1 MSHTD
6 LGQPDL
12 AALRAA
18 AGDAEF
24 AEAEA
29 RLVSA
34 CGYPLAGAGPL
45 ARDLARSLTEAG
57 FTLHHCATHDPLYRL
72 GGVCLLPVPAEAGT
86 GQGGI
91 SVSWTTH
98 DLLLRD
104 QRRYRTYQDAHQAM
118 NAALG
123 RVLTAFGYQ
132 VAPFGSGG
140 AWLVT
145 GRRSRGNGGR
155 AVTALAIAPET
166 GTGYGPDR
174 DDRGGPGHPRVHR
187 GRRPGRGRRRGV
199 RLVLARLRRRLRARR
214 KRHHRPAGAGHDRR
228 PRLRQL
234 DGEPLRGA
242 APAPGTRPG
251 PLAARARHHRHARRE
266 HGPGLVPRTSRRG
279 HRGLARGQPGR
290 VSYELLVWII
300 RTAAARR
307 TGPRASSGPH
317 RLVRGPPGP
326 RAPGGQ
332 LARSRAG

>member
-34 CGYPLAGAGPL
+34 CGYPLADAGPL

-132 VAPFGSGG
+132 LAPFGSGG

-145 GRRSRGNGGR
+145 GRRSRG
-155 AVTALAIAPET
+155 T
-166 GTGYGPDR
+166 
-174 DDRGGPGHPRVHR
+174 
-187 GRRPGRGRRRGV
+187 
-199 RLVLARLRRRLRARR
+199 
-214 KRHHRPAGAGHDRR
+214 GAG
-228 PRLRQL
+228 Q
-234 DGEPLRGA
+234 
-242 APAPGTRPG
+242 
-251 PLAARARHHRHARRE
+251 
-266 HGPGLVPRTSRRG
+266 
-279 HRGLARGQPGR
+279 
-290 VSYELLVWII
+290 
-300 RTAAARR
+300 
-307 TGPRASSGPH
+307 
-317 RLVRGPPGP
+317 
-326 RAPGGQ
+326 
-332 LARSRAG
+332 

>member
-29 RLVSA
+29 RLVSS
-34 CGYPLAGAGPL
+34 CGYPLADVGPL

-57 FTLHHCATHDPLYRL
+57 LSLHHCATHDPLYRL

-132 VAPFGSGG
+132 LAPFGSGG

-145 GRRSRGNGGR
+145 GRPSRG
-155 AVTALAIAPET
+155 T
-166 GTGYGPDR
+166 
-174 DDRGGPGHPRVHR
+174 
-187 GRRPGRGRRRGV
+187 
-199 RLVLARLRRRLRARR
+199 
-214 KRHHRPAGAGHDRR
+214 GAG
-228 PRLRQL
+228 Q
-234 DGEPLRGA
+234 
-242 APAPGTRPG
+242 
-251 PLAARARHHRHARRE
+251 
-266 HGPGLVPRTSRRG
+266 
-279 HRGLARGQPGR
+279 
-290 VSYELLVWII
+290 
-300 RTAAARR
+300 
-307 TGPRASSGPH
+307 
-317 RLVRGPPGP
+317 
-326 RAPGGQ
+326 
-332 LARSRAG
+332 